1 VPTPSAAALGFL
13 RALGTI
19 RVLLD
24 ASEPTPVGFLRIGWM
39 VLPAIA
45 LVIRL
50 AYVATLPPTNVVT
63 FEADPITYDQIA
75 LNILLGK
82 GFSGASFYY
91 PPGSDVPTSFWD
103 PLYPYFLAAV
113 YWTFGYSIPAV
124 RVVQAIIGAV
134 SVAMAWH
141 VGRRLAGPAAGLLTG
156 AILAG
161 YPFLLYYTGQ
171 LLTETLF
178 IGLILATVAAGIE
191 AMRTG
196 RLAWFLGLG
205 LAGGLAAMGRAEA
218 FAFTLAYVP
227 WCAWFAPRRNGR
239 PWAIALA
246 VGWLAAGATLAPWTI
261 RNTVQFGRPII
272 TTTKLGYNLYKYY
285 HPQMTPDQTVRV
297 FVPFPDMEGLDEPAR
312 ASFLERLG
320 IAFMLEDPSRTA
332 RFMVAKFL
340 LLFKLVPSNEATRG
354 YAFVSLLSF
363 GVLLPFMAA
372 GAAMVLMRGRSWW
385 PVAGYVA
392 FSVATKTA
400 VFAGIRL
407 RMQVEPF
414 LVLFAAVAITSLM
427 QATIDATIARFAP
440 WARHRRVHPGGSAEI
455 PRSSGCSSEAPPE
468 GGAFPGTITGDGQR
482 RVPPPRPAAPSEED
496 EVPPSGGR
504 FAP

>member
-1 VPTPSAAALGFL
+1 MQSPSAAALGFL

-19 RVLLD
+19 RALLA
-24 ASEPTPVGFLRIGWM
+24 ASEATPVVSRLGWI

-75 LNILLGK
+75 LNILSGK

-113 YWTFGYSIPAV
+113 YWAFGHSIPAV
-124 RVVQAIIGAV
+124 RVVQAFIGAT

-178 IGLILATVAAGIE
+178 IALILATVASGIE

-196 RLAWFLGLG
+196 RLTWFLGLG
-205 LAGGLAAMGRAEA
+205 VAGGLAAMWRAEA

-227 WCAWFAPRRNGR
+227 WCAWFAPRRAGR
-239 PWAIALA
+239 AWAITLA
-246 VGWLAAGATLAPWTI
+246 VGWLAVGATLAPWTI
-261 RNTVQFGRPII
+261 RNTVQFGRPIV

-285 HPQMTPDQTVRV
+285 HPQMTSDQTVRV
-297 FVPFPDMEGLDEPAR
+297 VPFPDMEGLDEPAR
-312 ASFLERLG
+312 ASLLERLG

-332 RFMVAKFL
+332 RYMVAKFL
-340 LLFKLVPSNEATRG
+340 MLFKLVPSNDATRG
-354 YAFVSLLSF
+354 YALVSLLSF
-363 GVLLPFMAA
+363 GVLLPFMVA

-392 FSVATKTA
+392 FSVASKTA

-427 QATIDATIARFAP
+427 QGTIDRFAP
-440 WARHRRVHPGGSAEI
+440 RVAHPDVVPGG
-455 PRSSGCSSEAPPE
+455 RG
-468 GGAFPGTITGDGQR
+468 
-482 RVPPPRPAAPSEED
+482 
-496 EVPPSGGR
+496 
-504 FAP
+504 

>member
-1 VPTPSAAALGFL
+1 MVSRF
-13 RALGTI
+13 
-19 RVLLD
+19 
-24 ASEPTPVGFLRIGWM
+24 GWI

-45 LVIRL
+45 LVLRL

-75 LNILLGK
+75 SNIVAGK

-91 PPGSDVPTSFWD
+91 PPGTDVPTSFWD

-113 YWTFGYSIPAV
+113 YRSFGHSIPAV

-141 VGRRLAGPAAGLLTG
+141 VGRRLAGPAVGLLTA

-227 WCAWFAPRRNGR
+227 WCAWFAPRRDGR
-239 PWAIALA
+239 TWAIALA

-261 RNTVQFGRPII
+261 RNSVQFGRPII

-285 HPQMTPDQTVRV
+285 HPQMTSDQTVRV
-297 FVPFPDMEGLDEPAR
+297 VPFPEMEELDEPAR
-312 ASFLERLG
+312 AALLERLG
-320 IAFMLEDPSRTA
+320 IAFMREDPSRTA

-340 LLFKLVPSNEATRG
+340 LLFKLTPSNDATRG
-354 YAFVSLLSF
+354 YALVSIMSF

-372 GAAMVLMRGRSWW
+372 GAAMVLMRGRLWW

-392 FSVATKTA
+392 FSVASKTA

-427 QATIDATIARFAP
+427 QATINRFAP
-440 WARHRRVHPGGSAEI
+440 QAASPGAVPGGL
-455 PRSSGCSSEAPPE
+455 G
-468 GGAFPGTITGDGQR
+468 
-482 RVPPPRPAAPSEED
+482 
-496 EVPPSGGR
+496 
-504 FAP
+504 

>member
-1 VPTPSAAALGFL
+1 MVSRF
-13 RALGTI
+13 
-19 RVLLD
+19 
-24 ASEPTPVGFLRIGWM
+24 GWI

-45 LVIRL
+45 LVLRL

-75 LNILLGK
+75 SNIVAGK

-91 PPGSDVPTSFWD
+91 PPGTDVPTSFWD

-113 YWTFGYSIPAV
+113 YWSFGHSIPAV

-141 VGRRLAGPAAGLLTG
+141 VGRRLAGPAVGLLTA

-227 WCAWFAPRRNGR
+227 WCAWFAPRRDGR
-239 PWAIALA
+239 TWAIALA

-261 RNTVQFGRPII
+261 RNSVQFGRPII

-285 HPQMTPDQTVRV
+285 HPQMTSDQTVRV
-297 FVPFPDMEGLDEPAR
+297 VPFPEMEELDEPAR
-312 ASFLERLG
+312 AALLERLG
-320 IAFMLEDPSRTA
+320 IAFMREDPSRTA

-340 LLFKLVPSNEATRG
+340 LLFKLTPSNDATRG
-354 YAFVSLLSF
+354 YALVSIMSF

-372 GAAMVLMRGRSWW
+372 GAAMVLMRGRLWW

-392 FSVATKTA
+392 FSVASKTA

-427 QATIDATIARFAP
+427 QSTINRFAP
-440 WARHRRVHPGGSAEI
+440 KAASPGAVPGGL
-455 PRSSGCSSEAPPE
+455 G
-468 GGAFPGTITGDGQR
+468 
-482 RVPPPRPAAPSEED
+482 
-496 EVPPSGGR
+496 
-504 FAP
+504 

>member
-1 VPTPSAAALGFL
+1 MVSRF
-13 RALGTI
+13 
-19 RVLLD
+19 
-24 ASEPTPVGFLRIGWM
+24 GWI

-45 LVIRL
+45 LVLRL

-75 LNILLGK
+75 SNIVAGK

-91 PPGSDVPTSFWD
+91 PPGTDVPTSFWD

-113 YWTFGYSIPAV
+113 YWSFGHSIPAV

-141 VGRRLAGPAAGLLTG
+141 VGRRLAGPAVGLLTA

-227 WCAWFAPRRNGR
+227 WCAWFAPRRDGR
-239 PWAIALA
+239 TWAIALA

-261 RNTVQFGRPII
+261 RNSVQFGRPII

-285 HPQMTPDQTVRV
+285 HPQMTSDQTVRV
-297 FVPFPDMEGLDEPAR
+297 VPFPEMEELDEPAR
-312 ASFLERLG
+312 AALLERLG
-320 IAFMLEDPSRTA
+320 IAFMREDPSRTA

-340 LLFKLVPSNEATRG
+340 LLFKLTPSNDATRG
-354 YAFVSLLSF
+354 YALVSIMSF

-372 GAAMVLMRGRSWW
+372 GAAMVLMRGRLWW

-392 FSVATKTA
+392 FSVASKTA

-427 QATIDATIARFAP
+427 QATINRFAP
-440 WARHRRVHPGGSAEI
+440 QAASPGAVPGGL
-455 PRSSGCSSEAPPE
+455 G
-468 GGAFPGTITGDGQR
+468 
-482 RVPPPRPAAPSEED
+482 
-496 EVPPSGGR
+496 
-504 FAP
+504 